1 MKRGYNMKIKINDM
15 KIELKHGLYELHV
28 NNRLYGIY
36 ETAEEALDHWL
47 KLKRVVCAYDQQEFG
62 QQEFGQHHC
71 SICGRWWQ
79 GARSAHAC
87 K

>member
-28 NNRLYGIY
+28 NNRRYGVY
-36 ETAEEALDHWL
+36 EAAEEALDHWL
-47 KLKRVVCAYDQQEFG
+47 KLKRVVCADD

-71 SICGRWWQ
+71 SICGSWWQ
-79 GARSAHAC
+79 GARVAHTC
-87 K
+87 KGEKY